1 MIGYAGRTPFG
12 FGRWRAI
19 SALTVLL
26 FLCWAVIGP
35 VGKLLAGSRVP
46 SQAERVARG
55 QYLFDAAGCF
65 GCHTDEAR
73 GGQRLAGGRALT
85 TPFGIFYPP
94 NITPDPIYGIGSWSD
109 AAFIRALR
117 HGVRADGSSLFPAFP
132 YTSYTLMDDG
142 DILDLK
148 AYLMTQKPVA
158 QPSRPHELKDPFG
171 WRVLMPAWNLM
182 YLDVGPLD
190 TNPHQSAQ
198 WNRGQYLV
206 RALGHCGECHTP
218 RDWAG
223 GLDNRRMLAGNPG
236 GEGVDASPNLTP
248 DVETGLGRWSEADL
262 SLFLEMGLKPN
273 GDVVGGTMAEVVRNT
288 TSQLTL
294 ADRKAIVAY
303 LRSLPPLVSTPPTAS
318 EGTAHR

>member
-1 MIGYAGRTPFG
+1 MSRAGG
-12 FGRWRAI
+12 FNLGGRLP
-19 SALTVLL
+19 ALAVAALLLLVLP
-26 FLCWAVIGP
+26 G
-35 VGKLLAGSRVP
+35 VGLTAALRVQ

-65 GCHTDEAR
+65 GCHTDEAH
-73 GGQRLAGGRALT
+73 GGQRLAGGRALD
-85 TPFGIFYPP
+85 TPFGTFYPP
-94 NITPDPIYGIGSWSD
+94 NITPDPIYGIGNWSD

-117 HGVRADGSSLFPAFP
+117 RGVRADGSSLFPAFP
-132 YTSYTLMDDG
+132 YTSFTLMDDG
-142 DILDLK
+142 DILALK

-158 QPSRPHELKDPFG
+158 QPNRPHELRDPFG

-182 YLDVGPLD
+182 YLQVGPLD

-223 GLDNRRMLAGNPG
+223 GLDQSRALAGNPG
-236 GEGVDASPNLTP
+236 GAGGEAAPNLTP
-248 DVETGLGRWSEADL
+248 DVETGLGTWSEADL
-262 SLFLEMGLKPN
+262 LVLLEMGLKPD
-273 GDVVGGTMAEVVRNT
+273 GDVVGGTMAEVVRNS

-303 LRSLPPLVSTPPTAS
+303 VLSLPPIAS
-318 EGTAHR
+318 PRR